1 MREGKDDDYGSVT
14 ATFYDAAYGAK
25 ADLGTDISFY
35 KDLARA
41 TGGHVLEIGC
51 GTGRVLP
58 PILGD
63 GHTCTG
69 VDTAA
74 EMLAAFRA
82 KTNNQR
88 LNLVHARMQ
97 DFDLGN
103 VKFALIFSAFRAFQH
118 MYTVDDQ
125 LACLERVRAHLKKG
139 GTFAFDVFHPKLDR
153 IAQGDEAER
162 RDLEFELGDEQVGRY
177 ATVTRNTAS
186 QLMNVTMRYER
197 RREGQVV
204 GNEIAEVKMRWF
216 YRYELEHLVR
226 RAGFDRVEIYGDFD
240 RSAVVPDSP
249 SYVILAR

>member
-1 MREGKDDDYGSVT
+1 MREGKDDYGSVT

-35 KDLARA
+35 KELARE
-41 TGGHVLEIGC
+41 TSGPVLELGC
-51 GTGRVLP
+51 GTGRVLL
-58 PILGD
+58 PILDD
-63 GHTCTG
+63 GHMCTG
-69 VDTAA
+69 VDTSA

-82 KTNNQR
+82 KTNNPR
-88 LNLVHARMQ
+88 LTLVHAHMQ
-97 DFDLGN
+97 EFDLGN
-103 VKFALIFSAFRAFQH
+103 VKFALILSAFRAFQH

-125 LACLERVRAHLKKG
+125 LACLERVRAHLNRG

-162 RDLEFELGDEQVGRY
+162 QDLAFELGDERVGRY
-177 ATVTRNTAS
+177 TTVTRNTAS
-186 QLMNVTMRYER
+186 QIMNVMMRYER

-216 YRYELEHLVR
+216 YRYELEHLMR

-240 RSAVVPDSP
+240 RSAIVPDSP
-249 SYVILAR
+249 NYVILAG